1 LIAWNHSIERSLT
14 SFRSSS
20 TTTEAQSPCLREF
33 RLDLS
38 FPAAVRG
45 PVDFNAFLRFAAIL
59 ARLTIMTNGPW
70 AGGKMCPIL
79 ADLLRE
85 ILLSRIPGLIP
96 RRGPEI
102 DMARHDD

>member
-1 LIAWNHSIERSLT
+1 
-14 SFRSSS
+14 
-20 TTTEAQSPCLREF
+20 LRAF

-59 ARLTIMTNGPW
+59 AGLTIMTNGPW

-85 ILLSRIPGLIP
+85 ILPWKIPRLIP
-96 RRGPEI
+96 RQGPQI
-102 DMARHDD
+102 DMVRQDD